1 MARPDLHHWIAKLV
15 PITPITMVYGTYN
28 YGYWGESKPTN
39 ITGGPH
45 IAKDDI
51 IWVSCAERVWRAARV
66 LSADETSVSVECL
79 GGFCASAG
87 RDIGGVTGVTGYPGT
102 LRWTNMAKIHKTLD
116 PWPTV
121 GRIFQP
127 CLPGC
132 VWVNFG
138 GKIDGLNSWYEYL
151 ARIGHVVL

>member
-1 MARPDLHHWIAKLV
+1 MVL
-15 PITPITMVYGTYN
+15 ITIVTGAN
-28 YGYWGESKPTN
+28 LN
-39 ITGGPH
+39 QLITGGPH

-87 RDIGGVTGVTGYPGT
+87 RYIGGVTGVTGYPRVPDWVNKHGE
-102 LRWTNMAKIHKTLD
+102 NPQVID
-116 PWPTV
+116 DFQNTV
-121 GRIFQP
+121 GRNFQP

-132 VWVNFG
+132 VWVNLG
-138 GKIDGLNSWYEYL
+138 GRLMGQTHGMNI
-151 ARIGHVVL
+151 